1 MRLALSALALLSC
14 PLALLPC
21 QSNAAEPPLRF
32 SIAESWT
39 MPLVQLEQRQP
50 TEGILYDMMQSL
62 AQQVGRRAEYQLFP
76 RLRVGLA
83 MERGEVDI
91 RCYAAQAWQPGLSG
105 DYVWSLPMIMQRDVL
120 VARAGD
126 SGPVAPG
133 QLRDQA
139 IGTVLGY
146 VYRPLEQQFSRG
158 QLRRDD
164 ARSQDQVLEKLVA
177 GRYRYAVTNQ
187 LSLDWFN
194 RHLPAGQK
202 LHEVALL
209 EEQGLGCYVR
219 NDPAL
224 PVQRILRTLLRMKMS
239 GEMDRLIEKYNGQIN

>member
-1 MRLALSALALLSC
+1 
-14 PLALLPC
+14 
-21 QSNAAEPPLRF
+21 
-32 SIAESWT
+32 
-39 MPLVQLEQRQP
+39 
-50 TEGILYDMMQSL
+50 
-62 AQQVGRRAEYQLFP
+62 
-76 RLRVGLA
+76 
-83 MERGEVDI
+83 
-91 RCYAAQAWQPGLSG
+91 
-105 DYVWSLPMIMQRDVL
+105 
-120 VARAGD
+120 
-126 SGPVAPG
+126 
-133 QLRDQA
+133 
-139 IGTVLGY
+139 
-146 VYRPLEQQFSRG
+146 
-158 QLRRDD
+158 
-164 ARSQDQVLEKLVA
+164 VA